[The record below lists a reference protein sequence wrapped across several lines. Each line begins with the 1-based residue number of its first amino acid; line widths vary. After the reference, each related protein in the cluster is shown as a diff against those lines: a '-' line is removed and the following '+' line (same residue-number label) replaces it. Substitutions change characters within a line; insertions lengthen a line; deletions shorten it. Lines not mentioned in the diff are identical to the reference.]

1 MHELLLLSSQL
12 CQKKRHR
19 ELIPTGIETC
29 DFIEEANW
37 AMGVLD
43 SKIDAGQEAYGKIL
57 QGSW

>member
-1 MHELLLLSSQL
+1 LSSQL

-29 DFIEEANW
+29 DFIEEVNW

-43 SKIDAGQEAYGKIL
+43 SKIDAAQEAYGKIL